1 MSEVVHSSV
10 RAGSYHDSVVLL
22 RLQRG
27 LTELPGVLDAGVAM
41 ATAANRELLRASGL
55 WTGAA
60 DGAGDADLVIVVRA
74 ETEAAAVAA
83 LARVDGLLAVRAAGA
98 GSGGYRPR
106 SLGGALRQAPTARW
120 VLISI
125 PGRYAAAVADQA
137 LGAGR
142 SVFLYSDNVSRGDE
156 LALKRKAAE
165 RGLVVLGPDC
175 GTAIVAGA
183 GLGFANRV
191 RPGNIGLIGPSGTG
205 LQMVASRIH
214 AGGGGIS
221 HALGTGGRDLSLEIG
236 GLAAEA
242 ALDLLARDPA
252 TKVIVIVSKPPA
264 PAVATR
270 LLARARATGKPVVAC
285 FLGLVPPGR
294 RLGPVSFAAGLAEA
308 AELAVKLTATTP
320 EPIPESA
327 GTFTPEPPGT
337 VLPASRPT
345 FVSADLPH
353 LRGLFSGGTLAY
365 EAQLA
370 LELVLTP
377 LWSNAPVGTV
387 QNLPDPWASRDHT
400 ILDLGADEFTVG
412 RLHPMLDPDLRL
424 RRFRTEAAD
433 PSVGLLVLDVVL
445 GDGAHADPAGVLAP
459 EIERALAARRTT
471 GPPLQIV
478 TWVVGTDADG
488 QDLAEQ
494 QATLERAGARV
505 VHTAEELAELALE
518 HLAPAPPPLPHPVPL
533 DLLAAPLDA
542 INVGLETFGDSL
554 RDQSARVLQVDWRPP
569 AGGNERLAGLL
580 ARLSGKS

>member
-1 MSEVVHSSV
+1 MSEVVHSNI

-74 ETEAAAVAA
+74 ETDAAAVAA
-83 LARVDGLLAVRAAGA
+83 LARVDGLLAVRAAG

-106 SLGGALRQAPTARW
+106 SLGGALRQAPGARW

-137 LGAGR
+137 LDAGR
-142 SVFLYSDNVSRGDE
+142 SVFLYSDNVARGDE
-156 LALKRKAAE
+156 LVLKRKAAE
-165 RGLVVLGPDC
+165 RGLLVLGPDC
-175 GTAIVAGA
+175 GTAIVAAA

-191 RPGNIGLIGPSGTG
+191 RPGGIGLIGPSGTG

-214 AGGGGIS
+214 ALGGGVS

-252 TKVIVIVSKPPA
+252 TKVLVIVSKPPA

-308 AELAVKLTATTP
+308 AELAVSLAKTAP
-320 EPIPESA
+320 ESIPES
-327 GTFTPEPPGT
+327 PGT
-337 VLPASRPT
+337 DLPESRPT
-345 FVSADLPH
+345 SVSADRPH

-387 QNLPDPWASRDHT
+387 QPLPDPWASRDHT

-424 RRFRTEAAD
+424 RRLRAEAAD

-459 EIERALAARRTT
+459 EIERVLAARRTS
-471 GPPLQIV
+471 GPPLRIV
-478 TWVVGTDADG
+478 TWVVGTDADS

-505 VHTAEELAELALE
+505 VHTAEELVELVLE
-518 HLAPAPPPLPHPVPL
+518 HLAPAAPPLPHPVPL

-554 RDQSARVLQVDWRPP
+554 RDQGARVLQVDWRPP

-580 ARLSGKS
+580 ARLK